1 MRVGPQRD
9 VLAFENRLK
18 IQREY
23 RITEHSAGDIQVLNI
38 VEVERL
44 TDKWQMN
51 SERQDNQDNQEYQIA
66 RGPLRKQALL
76 SGLHT
81 IARLRRLAAEMNRGS
96 ETVRDDS
103 RRSHSI

>member
-23 RITEHSAGDIQVLNI
+23 RITEHIAGDVQVLNI
-38 VEVERL
+38 VEMKRL
-44 TDKWQMN
+44 TEKWQMN
-51 SERQDNQDNQEYQIA
+51 SECQGNQKHQIT
-66 RGPLRKQALL
+66 RGSLRKGALL

-96 ETVRDDS
+96 EMFRGDS

>member
-1 MRVGPQRD
+1 MGPQRD

-23 RITEHSAGDIQVLNI
+23 RITEHIAGDIQVLNI

-51 SERQDNQDNQEYQIA
+51 SERQDNQEYQIA

-96 ETVRDDS
+96 ETFRDDS